1 MRKIINH
8 LCILLLLSL
17 SLLACTHAPPPPP
30 TAITNAETPVI
41 VIPLNGPASQSNAEI
56 SGLAWYGEHLILL
69 PQYPARCGN
78 ALYTLSQQEILDFLA
93 GAQTVPLEPR
103 PIPLH
108 GNLPP
113 QIHGSEGFEALT
125 IVQERLYLT
134 VESKQSN
141 GMLGYLVTG
150 TFAPDLSAI
159 ELDATL
165 AAEIP
170 PQAALSNV
178 SDESLLFIDNTLLTF
193 YEAHGAR
200 INPAPVAHRFAAET
214 LEPQGALPFP
224 TLEYRLTD
232 VTAVDNA
239 GRFWGL
245 NYLWP
250 GDSQKL
256 APAPDPLT
264 AKYGTG
270 ATHAQFETVER
281 LVEFQYH
288 ANGITL
294 VKQPPI
300 QLELLGDDKSRN
312 WEGLVRLEPVGFLL
326 ITDKHPETLLGFVAY
341 PTE

>member
-1 MRKIINH
+1 MRKTINH
-8 LCILLLLSL
+8 LCTLLLLSL
-17 SLLACTHAPPPPP
+17 SLLACTSTSAPA
-30 TAITNAETPVI
+30 AISNTETPVS
-41 VIPLNGPASQSNAEI
+41 VIPLSGPASRSNAEI

-69 PQYPARCGN
+69 PQYPARCGH
-78 ALYTLSQQEILDFLA
+78 ALYTLSRQELLDFLD
-93 GAQTVPLEPR
+93 GAQTASLEPR
-103 PIPLH
+103 PIPFH
-108 GNLPP
+108 GDLPP

-125 IVQERLYLT
+125 IVQEQLYLT
-134 VESKQSN
+134 VESKQHN
-141 GMLGYLVTG
+141 DMLGYLVTG
-150 TFAPDLSAI
+150 TFAPDMSAI
-159 ELDATL
+159 ELDTTL

-170 PQAALSNV
+170 PQAALSNM

-193 YEAHGAR
+193 YEAHGSR
-200 INPAPVAHRFAAET
+200 VNPAPVAHRFATET
-214 LEPQGALPFP
+214 LEPQSTLPFP
-224 TLEYRLTD
+224 ALEYRLTD
-232 VTAVDNA
+232 VTAADDA

-264 AKYGTG
+264 AKYGAG

-288 ANGITL
+288 ANEITL
-294 VKQPPI
+294 VEQPPL

-326 ITDKHPETLLGFVAY
+326 ITDKHPETILGFVAH